1 MSVNKNPK
9 KDKEVKRRDLFK
21 IEDLDKINVV
31 EGLNARRGKELPDIP
46 ELMDLIKASNRI
58 TPLLV
63 RRNPDRD
70 NPALWDLIG
79 GHRRLEAAKRLFA
92 EGWEGKLTLE
102 EITCTDAEMVLYMA
116 MDNMGNVD
124 FSPIEEADVVVRL
137 ERMGWTDDQICK
149 RMGRSLPWVKERRQM
164 YLADESIK
172 DEVRDGLAADVGAD
186 IAAAGT
192 EEQQRA
198 IFKDAQAEA
207 KQEAGKKGRKGDWRR
222 HMRGAVAKRT
232 GRKLVPGKKVLRGLK
247 QEIEDAAE
255 AKVLN
260 GESKA
265 AMLALDVALGDL
277 SLEDFRDQMGY
288 VLQDAGEA

>member
-1 MSVNKNPK
+1 MMASKNPR
-9 KDKEVKRRDLFK
+9 KDKEVKRRDLYSTDELEK
-21 IEDLDKINVV
+21 IHIVA
-31 EGLNARRGKELPDIP
+31 GLNARRGEELPDIP
-46 ELMDLIKASNRI
+46 ELMDLIRASNRV

-63 RRNPDRD
+63 RRNPDPT

-79 GHRRLEAAKRLFA
+79 GHRRLEAAKRLMA
-92 EGWEGKLTLE
+92 EGMEIKVSLE

-137 ERMGWTDDQICK
+137 ERMGWSDDEICK

-164 YLADESIK
+164 YLADDSIK

-192 EEQQRA
+192 EEQQRT
-198 IFKDAQAEA
+198 IFEEAKAEA
-207 KQEAGKKGRKGDWRR
+207 QKEAGKKGRKGDWRR
-222 HMRGAVAKRT
+222 HMRGPVAKRT
-232 GRKLVPGKKVLRGLK
+232 GRKLVPGKKALRALK
-247 QEIEDAAE
+247 QEIEDAAKAE
-255 AKVLN
+255 VLN

-277 SLEDFRDQMGY
+277 SLDDFRDQMGY
-288 VLQDAGEA
+288 VLEDAEA